1 MYPAATRGLLP
12 VVRVSETRL
21 VHHRRSITMA
31 TGQFQALKV
40 PADQLNGTL
49 TAEVVDPGAIPVQ
62 IVRRGDDWKVFVTWE
77 ITGELVDWLAGKW
90 HVQVVADRTVGP
102 ESAHPAVPV
111 VVDFTPGAGA
121 YTIVIEMKDQLV
133 AGTYDLIVN
142 LTSTTGA
149 GTAGNLG
156 GFVALNK
163 IMVQ

>member
-1 MYPAATRGLLP
+1 
-12 VVRVSETRL
+12 
-21 VHHRRSITMA
+21 MA

-40 PADQLNGTL
+40 PTDQLDGIL

-62 IVRRGDDWKVFVTWE
+62 IVRRGDDWKVIVTWK

-90 HVQVVADRTVGP
+90 HVQVVADQTVGP
-102 ESAHPAVPV
+102 ESAHPATPV
-111 VVDFTPGAGA
+111 VVAFTPGVGT
-121 YTIVIEMKDQLV
+121 YTTTIAMRNRLV

-149 GTAGNLG
+149 GTAGNLS